1 MHLITCTHIA
11 NRWVSKVSFTPSFR
25 WWRYIEPHFPSYAK
39 TSRFYAIFLSIQL
52 FLTLQYIISCKEQ
65 SNRKTLRWNSIE
77 YNFILSVTRL
87 HEGWTPPILNVMKI
101 NLEFIEGSD
110 KMYIS
115 RGVIRLVR
123 LEPRIAHALAF
134 MQECTCKNACQVVW
148 VGAHKRRKA
157 DDIERGTPRVVCQG
171 P

>member
-1 MHLITCTHIA
+1 
-11 NRWVSKVSFTPSFR
+11 
-25 WWRYIEPHFPSYAK
+25 
-39 TSRFYAIFLSIQL
+39 
-52 FLTLQYIISCKEQ
+52 
-65 SNRKTLRWNSIE
+65 
-77 YNFILSVTRL
+77 
-87 HEGWTPPILNVMKI
+87 MKI